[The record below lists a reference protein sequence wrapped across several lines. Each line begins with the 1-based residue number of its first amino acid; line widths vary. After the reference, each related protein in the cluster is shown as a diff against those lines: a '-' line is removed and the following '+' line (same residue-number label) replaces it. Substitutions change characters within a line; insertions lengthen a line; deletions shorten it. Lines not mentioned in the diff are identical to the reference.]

1 MSSRRDSL
9 TQLMEERDLDAMALC
24 AAENVAFFARTH
36 LITQT
41 IVPDRLAFL
50 IATRDGGS
58 ALLVSD
64 IEEAVARRQSS
75 IDDLRVYVEFIEQP
89 ARTAA
94 EIIRSFGVER
104 GRIGVDARR
113 MSYATAEALQAAL
126 SSTTLHSVD
135 DELEAIQMIKN
146 AEMVDELTAAARAT
160 QRAVETAVAA
170 CTPGASER
178 DITSRIAG
186 EIARSGGILYFLVFG
201 SGQGSLVSHLE
212 ADSRVMEEGEIFR
225 IDVGARFPTGFLSDL
240 GRCGVIGEP
249 SPVQTETLHALRGC
263 QQAVFDV
270 IEPGRPV
277 KDLYAACKQAF
288 AHSQLPFTMPHV
300 GHGLGVALHEKPRLH
315 PNNETRLAAGMVL
328 NVEPLA
334 LLAERGEGYFT
345 EDLVL
350 VTDDGHRVLTSPQEE
365 LLVLGGPR

>member
-1 MSSRRDSL
+1 MNSRSDAL
-9 TQLMEERDLDAMALC
+9 TQLMDDRDLAGVAVC

-41 IVPDRLAFL
+41 IVPDRLAFF
-50 IATRDGGS
+50 IATRDGRS

-64 IEEAVARRQSS
+64 IEEALARRQSS
-75 IDDLRVYVEFIEQP
+75 IDDIRVYVEFIEQP
-89 ARTAA
+89 ARTAG
-94 EIIRSFGVER
+94 EIIRSLGVER

-126 SSTTLHSVD
+126 PETTLHGVD
-135 DELEAIQMIKN
+135 DDLEAIQMIKS
-146 AEMVDELTAAARAT
+146 AEMVDELAASARAT
-160 QRAVETAVAA
+160 QRAIEAAVAG
-170 CTPGASER
+170 CSPGASER
-178 DITSRIAG
+178 DITSLVAG

-212 ADSRVMEEGEIFR
+212 ADSRIMEEGEIFR
-225 IDVGARFPTGFLSDL
+225 IDVGARFPSGFLSDL
-240 GRCGVIGEP
+240 GRSGVIGKP
-249 SPVQTETLHALRGC
+249 SRFQSETLHALREC

-270 IEPGRPV
+270 IEPGRAV
-277 KDLYAACKQAF
+277 KDLYSACKQAF
-288 AHSQLPFTMPHV
+288 ADAKLPFTMPHV

-334 LLAERGEGYFT
+334 LLSDRGEGYFT

-350 VTDDGHRVLTSPQEE
+350 VTEDGHEVLTSPQEE
-365 LLVLGGPR
+365 LLELG